1 MIGVHAM
8 MQDVSSKKREERR
21 LIRLARVDSLTGLLN
36 RTGFYERLENAIER
50 SRDQGTLLALFYLD
64 IDYFKQVNDAYG
76 HAAGTRCSFAVR
88 LAEKV
93 RASDVVAR
101 LGGDE
106 FTLVMEGIP
115 GIERVRTIAAN
126 LVAALGRPF
135 ERGNEGLTVSIGT
148 SIGIAMARAVPFA
161 ASEFVGR
168 TDAMLYAAKQA
179 GRGYLP
185 TGDDRQRGLR
195 CE

>member
-1 MIGVHAM
+1 LEQPFGAREAPHYRCVEATPEFAEDGVSVIGVHAM

-36 RTGFYERLENAIER
+36 RTGFYERLKNAIER

-64 IDYFKQVNDAYG
+64 IDYFKQVNDAHG

-126 LVAALGRPF
+126 LVAALGVRL
-135 ERGNEGLTVSIGT
+135 N
-148 SIGIAMARAVPFA
+148 
-161 ASEFVGR
+161 VG
-168 TDAMLYAAKQA
+168 MKV
-179 GRGYLP
+179 
-185 TGDDRQRGLR
+185 
-195 CE
+195 